1 MEIRQRFKC
10 YQEDVRCIFETDF
23 PSIDVTK
30 TLYFPCVNLAMQN
43 IEWPTRHY
51 AVVSFKQ
58 LFSARNLYPLKHKNN
73 AKLLFFNQTDRVDHV
88 QAFNKIVSLARL
100 ADAVQAKVIP
110 HRIASFGV
118 CLRRT
123 CRLIGW
129 IARKRKTNLSWREF
143 WFTVPF
149 VQLALEAKE
158 QFENWDLEQ
167 YNAVVFYYDF
177 NWISGVLRQMAELKG
192 ITTITLQHG
201 IYFTKRIFPEEPDRL
216 IICHSAANL
225 FLAWNVL
232 SKKMLMECGFPEE
245 QILVMGIPRYLDS
258 ARLSMSKETGKG
270 VFGVISSIAEYEDR
284 QMIRIACD
292 IAEKT
297 GWRFY
302 IRYHPLQQGNE
313 YDRFVT
319 SAYYLGNGGKFS
331 VDQYATEVD
340 FSLVGRSTMLLDL
353 VARGKRAY
361 HYRDE
366 RGYGAYPMEECA
378 FCNAQQVIEMEKK
391 LDVTQA
397 QWDILQEKLL
407 GPKNAKEKYTNFF
420 QTLENKI

>member
-73 AKLLFFNQTDRVDHV
+73 AKLLFFNQTDRADHV
-88 QAFNKIVSLARL
+88 QAFNRIVSLVRL
-100 ADAVQAKVIP
+100 ADVVQVKVIP
-110 HRIASFGV
+110 HRIASLGV

-158 QFENWDLEQ
+158 QFERWDLSK
-167 YNAVVFYYDF
+167 YAAVVFYYEH
-177 NWISGVLRQMAELKG
+177 NWVSNVLMQMAAAKG
-192 ITTITLQHG
+192 ILTVTLQHG
-201 IYFTKRIFPEEPDRL
+201 EYFGNAVFPEEEPGPPLTASNADV
-216 IICHSAANL
+216 
-225 FLAWNVL
+225 FLAWDEMTRDLLLDLNV
-232 SKKMLMECGFPEE
+232 PEE
-245 QILVMGIPRYLDS
+245 RIRIMGIPRYLDYI
-258 ARLSMSKETGKG
+258 RPDMKLNTRKRR
-270 VFGVISSIAEYEDR
+270 FGVVSSIAKYEDK
-284 QMIRIACD
+284 QMIKIACE

-297 GWRFY
+297 GWEFC

-313 YDRFVT
+313 YDHLF
-319 SAYYLGNGGKFS
+319 SSPYYIKNGGCGTL
-331 VDQYATEVD
+331 DQYEQQVD
-340 FSLVGRSTMLLDL
+340 FSLVGRSTMLVDL
-353 VARGKRAY
+353 VAKGARAY
-361 HYRDE
+361 HYVDS
-366 RGYGAYPMEECA
+366 RGFGAYPQKECA
-378 FCNAQQVIEMEKK
+378 FSCADEVIRMEEDLESTKK
-391 LDVTQA
+391 
-397 QWDILQEKLL
+397 QWKALQDKIMGPIDAKQRYIDFFKSL
-407 GPKNAKEKYTNFF
+407 GSK
-420 QTLENKI
+420 